1 MEPEMED
8 KTLELMVRRLSL
20 WHLYHRFDQCPAY
33 VEEPTRV
40 SVDGENGQ
48 KRLVRRGGGERRGHQ
63 KSEGGPEII
72 VIFCRECL
80 IYSWSE

>member
-20 WHLYHRFDQCPAY
+20 WHLYHHSDQCHAY
-33 VEEPTRV
+33 IAKATRV
-40 SVDGENGQ
+40 SVDGKNGL

-72 VIFCRECL
+72 VIFCREYL
-80 IYSWSE
+80 IY